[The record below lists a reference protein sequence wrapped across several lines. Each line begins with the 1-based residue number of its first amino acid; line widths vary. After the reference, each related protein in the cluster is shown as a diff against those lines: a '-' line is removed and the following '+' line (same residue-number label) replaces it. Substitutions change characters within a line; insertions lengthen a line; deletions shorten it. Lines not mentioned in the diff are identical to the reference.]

1 MRLTVAMAVLAFVA
15 VQAAAVPEA
24 EPSLGIYARDADALA
39 EADPRKPKGRLR
51 NLINFCGVPGQACGR
66 RRDAEPEA
74 DPKKLKGRLRNWIN
88 FCGVPGQACGKARDA
103 PEQEVGNEVGFCSSP
118 GEPCAMVKRSANAIA
133 EAIAD
138 AEPKK
143 LKGRLRNWINFCGV
157 PGQACGKAR
166 DLIDNVV
173 DHSNDVY
180 GAIYEREAEAEAAAN
195 PEADPKKLKGRLR
208 NWINFCGVPGQAC
221 GRRRDADAI
230 ADANEK
236 IKRDPEAEA
245 DPKKLKG
252 RLRNW
257 INFCGVPGQAC
268 GKPRNAEA
276 MAEAINRANPSI
288 FKSTCFAEGGDCD
301 TLLKIQKAF
310 HNSKKANAEEKQITN
325 PQQKLAHCGGKN
337 ECTILTH
344 AHQYAKQH
352 GPRSAAEEEEKCNGP
367 EGLCTLARRDLEGIE
382 KTIDEAVAAMAA
394 DQGVDEDV
402 E

>member
-1 MRLTVAMAVLAFVA
+1 MKLTSAMAVLAIVA
-15 VQAAAVPEA
+15 VQAASVPEA
-24 EPSLGIYARDADALA
+24 DPAAVFARDAAPAAD
-39 EADPRKPKGRLR
+39 ADPRKVYGRLR
-51 NLINFCGVPGQACGR
+51 NWIGFCGVPGQACGR
-66 RRDAEPEA
+66 RRSAEPEA
-74 DPKKLKGRLRNWIN
+74 DPRKVYGRLRNWIG

-103 PEQEVGNEVGFCSSP
+103 PETEVGNEVGFCSSP
-118 GEPCAMVKRSANAIA
+118 GQPCAQVKRSANAIA
-133 EAIAD
+133 EALAD

-143 LKGRLRNWINFCGV
+143 VHGRLRNWIGFCGV

-173 DHSNDVY
+173 DHTNDVY
-180 GAIYEREAEAEAAAN
+180 GAIYEREAEAEAAAS
-195 PEADPKKLKGRLR
+195 PDAEADPRKVYGRLR
-208 NWINFCGVPGQAC
+208 NWIGFCGVPGQAC
-221 GRRRDADAI
+221 GRRRDAEAI

-236 IKRDPEAEA
+236 VRRDADAE
-245 DPKKLKG
+245 PRKVYG

-257 INFCGVPGQAC
+257 IGFCGVPGQAC

-276 MAEAINRANPSI
+276 MAEAINKANPSI
-288 FKSTCFAEGGDCD
+288 FKSTCFADGGDCD

-310 HNSKKANAEEKQITN
+310 YDSKQQNARERKIKD
-325 PQQKLAHCGGKN
+325 PQAKLAHCGGKN

-344 AHQYAKQH
+344 AHQYAAQH

-382 KTIDEAVAAMAA
+382 ETINQAVSAMAA
-394 DQGVDEDV
+394 DHADDE

>member
-1 MRLTVAMAVLAFVA
+1 MKITAAMAVLAFVA

-24 EPSLGIYARDADALA
+24 APSGIHARDA
-39 EADPRKPKGRLR
+39 EPKRLR
-51 NLINFCGVPGQACGR
+51 NFINFCGVPGQACGR

-74 DPKKLKGRLRNWIN
+74 AAEADPKKARRLRNFIN

-103 PEQEVGNEVGFCSSP
+103 PETEVGNEVGYCSSP

-133 EAIAD
+133 EALAE
-138 AEPKK
+138 AEPKGK
-143 LKGRLRNWINFCGV
+143 RLRNFINFCGV

-166 DLIDNVV
+166 DLIDTVV
-173 DHSNDVY
+173 DHSNNVY
-180 GAIYEREAEAEAAAN
+180 GAIYEREAEAEAAAS
-195 PEADPKKLKGRLR
+195 PEAEPKKGKRLR
-208 NWINFCGVPGQAC
+208 NFINFCGVPGQAC
-221 GRRRDADAI
+221 GRRRDAEAI

-236 IKRDPEAEA
+236 IKRDADAEA
-245 DPKKLKG
+245 DPKKRGK
-252 RLRNW
+252 RLRNF

-268 GKPRNAEA
+268 GKTRNAEA
-276 MAEAINRANPSI
+276 MAEAINKADPNI

-310 HNSKKANAEEKQITN
+310 HKAKQTNADEKHIKK

-352 GPRSAAEEEEKCNGP
+352 GPRSADEAEEKCNGP

-394 DQGVDEDV
+394 DHGLDEDS